1 MKRLLIILSLVLLTV
16 SIQAQHVGLFRPV
29 PKTLFTETPGV
40 LNAPQNASVWLWRLN
55 ANLVADEMTWDKSTK
70 QFNSVPLSGMGP
82 GIGFHHF
89 TELQDGSPYNDWGVN
104 FLVLIG
110 TDIEHVTPAN
120 LKAALTVNAFDIF
133 NIGVDTNFKTVGIL
147 FGVSVSFQ

>member
-1 MKRLLIILSLVLLTV
+1 
-16 SIQAQHVGLFRPV
+16 
-29 PKTLFTETPGV
+29 
-40 LNAPQNASVWLWRLN
+40 
-55 ANLVADEMTWDKSTK
+55 MTWDKSTK